1 MKWSI
6 AASPMKRSRNNRML
20 TSIRPTL
27 VLIIALA
34 FVMGSNREM
43 PGAESFLELNFQ
55 RFDQNMDGGWRISAK
70 TKKYAEAAKMIEVY
84 LAKRRDVT
92 LENRRMLHFHAGQT
106 WAMTKQG
113 KNAIA
118 QRDSGKVLPEF
129 IATRLGH
136 VYRVPGR
143 VPGRASVPVACSSS
157 VPKLWRGVLRS
168 FPRGTASGFFDFFNC

>member
-70 TKKYAEAAKMIEVY
+70 GPSEMRPVRPTRAPAVGGDGGTVEAGVE
-84 LAKRRDVT
+84 DG
-92 LENRRMLHFHAGQT
+92 E
-106 WAMTKQG
+106 
-113 KNAIA
+113 
-118 QRDSGKVLPEF
+118 
-129 IATRLGH
+129 
-136 VYRVPGR
+136 
-143 VPGRASVPVACSSS
+143 RARCRTPVA
-157 VPKLWRGVLRS
+157 
-168 FPRGTASGFFDFFNC
+168 DFEGL